1 MSNQKIWS
9 DFNRLKCGKTEK
21 NIRRNMVFQQARG
34 NLLFSERMVLHGESK
49 LEKNETNHADIY
61 NS

>member
-49 LEKNETNHADIY
+49 LEKKWN
-61 NS
+61 